1 MNIKKGKPMA
11 EKTQGLSDEQVE
23 ELLSALMD
31 FRQMLLGLTD
41 RFQSRLALLEEEF
54 ETRRAAPAQL
64 STAIPQ
70 AGLRASRSP
79 TAKLGALPDSPF
91 QEPAAAEPTQETD
104 IFDDEEAF
112 EPDETEAFAIVDFD
126 DDDDF

>member
-1 MNIKKGKPMA
+1 MA

-41 RFQSRLALLEEEF
+41 RFQSRLALLEQEF
-54 ETRRAAPAQL
+54 ETRRAAPAHL
-64 STAIPQ
+64 SPLTPQ
-70 AGLRASRSP
+70 TGLRARRSA
-79 TAKLGALPDSPF
+79 TTELGVMPDSPF
-91 QEPAAAEPTQETD
+91 QEPAVAEAQPEGD

-126 DDDDF
+126 DEDDF

>member
-1 MNIKKGKPMA
+1 MA

-41 RFQSRLALLEEEF
+41 RFQSRLALLEQEF
-54 ETRRAAPAQL
+54 ETRRTTGPLNPAAV
-64 STAIPQ
+64 PQ
-70 AGLRASRSP
+70 AGGITRRSS
-79 TAKLGALPDSPF
+79 TATLGELPDSPF
-91 QEPAAAEPTQETD
+91 QEPVAPETAPAGD

-112 EPDETEAFAIVDFD
+112 EPDETEAFSIVDFD